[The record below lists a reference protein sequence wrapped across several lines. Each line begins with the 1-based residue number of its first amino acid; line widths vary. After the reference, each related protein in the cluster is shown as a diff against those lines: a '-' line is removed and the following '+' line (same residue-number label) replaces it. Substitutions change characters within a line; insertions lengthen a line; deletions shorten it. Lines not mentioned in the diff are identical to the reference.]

1 MKNTMLRIPMQFFA
15 EDPSNQNPDSGQN
28 GQQQNPAPQID
39 YGKIAEI
46 VANGTAQ
53 KESAILKSYFKQ
65 QGMSEEEM
73 AAAISAYKEQKAKNT
88 PDIGEIQ
95 TQLSQAQSAALQAEI
110 QRVGTL
116 EAISMGIDVKTVPY
130 VLKMADMS
138 GVTAEDGKINQE
150 SLKNAIS
157 KVLEDV
163 PQLKPQQS
171 GIGGIKFGADGS
183 SGSKSADN
191 EALKAAFGL

>member
-1 MKNTMLRIPMQFFA
+1 MAEENNTN
-15 EDPSNQNPDSGQN
+15 NQNPDSGQN
-28 GQQQNPAPQID
+28 GQPQQNPAPQID

-53 KESAILKSYFKQ
+53 KESAILKSYFTQ
-65 QGMSEEEM
+65 QGMSAEEM
-73 AAAISAYKEQKAKNT
+73 TAAIAAYKEQKAKNT

-95 TQLSQAQSAALQAEI
+95 TQLSQAQNAALQAEI

-163 PQLKPQQS
+163 PQLKPQQ
-171 GIGGIKFGADGS
+171 GGTGGIKFGADGS

>member
-15 EDPSNQNPDSGQN
+15 EDPNNNPDGGQP
-28 GQQQNPAPQID
+28 QPNPAPQID

-73 AAAISAYKEQKAKNT
+73 TAAISAYKEQKAKNT

-95 TQLSQAQSAALQAEI
+95 SQLSQAQNAALQAEI

-171 GIGGIKFGADGS
+171 GTGGIKFGADGS
-183 SGSKSADN
+183 SGNKSADN

>member
-1 MKNTMLRIPMQFFA
+1 MAEENNTN
-15 EDPSNQNPDSGQN
+15 NQNPDSGQN
-28 GQQQNPAPQID
+28 GQQQNHAPQID

-53 KESAILKSYFKQ
+53 KESAILKSYFTQ
-65 QGMSEEEM
+65 QGMSAEEM
-73 AAAISAYKEQKAKNT
+73 TAAIAAYKEQKAKNT

-95 TQLSQAQSAALQAEI
+95 SQLSQAQNAALQAEI

-171 GIGGIKFGADGS
+171 GAGGIKFGADGS
-183 SGSKSADN
+183 SGGKPADN

>member
-1 MKNTMLRIPMQFFA
+1 MAEENNTN
-15 EDPSNQNPDSGQN
+15 NQNPDSGQN
-28 GQQQNPAPQID
+28 GQPQQNPTPQID

-53 KESAILKSYFKQ
+53 KESAILKSYFTQ
-65 QGMSEEEM
+65 QGLSADEM
-73 AAAISAYKEQKAKNT
+73 TVAIAAYKEQKAKNT

-95 TQLSQAQSAALQAEI
+95 TQLSQAQNAALQAEI

-138 GVTAEDGKINQE
+138 DVTSEGGKINQE

-171 GIGGIKFGADGS
+171 GTGGIKFGADGS

-191 EALKAAFGL
+191 EALKTAFGL

>member
-1 MKNTMLRIPMQFFA
+1 MAEENNTN
-15 EDPSNQNPDSGQN
+15 NQNPDSGQN
-28 GQQQNPAPQID
+28 GQPQQNPAPQID

-53 KESAILKSYFKQ
+53 KESAILKSYFTQ
-65 QGMSEEEM
+65 QGMSAEEM
-73 AAAISAYKEQKAKNT
+73 TAAIAAYKEQKAKNT

-95 TQLSQAQSAALQAEI
+95 TQLSQAQNAALQAEI

-138 GVTAEDGKINQE
+138 GVTSEGGKINQE

-171 GIGGIKFGADGS
+171 GTGGIKFGADGS
-183 SGSKSADN
+183 SGSKSAEN

>member
-15 EDPSNQNPDSGQN
+15 EDPSNQNPDGGQS
-28 GQQQNPAPQID
+28 GQQQIPTPQID

-171 GIGGIKFGADGS
+171 GTGGIKFGADGS
-183 SGSKSADN
+183 SGNKSADN

>member
-1 MKNTMLRIPMQFFA
+1 MAEENNTN
-15 EDPSNQNPDSGQN
+15 NQNPDSGQD
-28 GQQQNPAPQID
+28 GQPQQNPAPQID

-53 KESAILKSYFKQ
+53 KESAILKSYFTQ
-65 QGMSEEEM
+65 QGMSAEEM
-73 AAAISAYKEQKAKNT
+73 TAAIAAYKEQKAKNT

-95 TQLSQAQSAALQAEI
+95 TQLSQAQNAALQAEI

-138 GVTAEDGKINQE
+138 DVTAEGGKINQE

-171 GIGGIKFGADGS
+171 GTGGIKFGADGS
-183 SGSKSADN
+183 SGSKSAEN

>member
-15 EDPSNQNPDSGQN
+15 EDPSNQNPDGGQS

-171 GIGGIKFGADGS
+171 GTGGIKFGADGS

>member
-15 EDPSNQNPDSGQN
+15 EDPSNQNPDGGQS
-28 GQQQNPAPQID
+28 GQQQSPTPQID

-65 QGMSEEEM
+65 QGMCEEEM
-73 AAAISAYKEQKAKNT
+73 TAAISAYKEQKAKNT

-95 TQLSQAQSAALQAEI
+95 SQLSQAQNAALQAEI

-116 EAISMGIDVKTVPY
+116 EAISMGIDVKTVHY

-157 KVLEDV
+157 NTENIYSTK
-163 PQLKPQQS
+163 
-171 GIGGIKFGADGS
+171 IY
-183 SGSKSADN
+183 SKI
-191 EALKAAFGL
+191 

>member
-15 EDPSNQNPDSGQN
+15 EDPNNQNPGSGQN

-95 TQLSQAQSAALQAEI
+95 SQLSQAQNAALQAEI

-138 GVTAEDGKINQE
+138 DVTAEGGKINQE

-171 GIGGIKFGADGS
+171 GTGGIKFGADGS
-183 SGSKSADN
+183 SGNKSADN

>member
-15 EDPSNQNPDSGQN
+15 EDPSNQNPDGGQS

-53 KESAILKSYFKQ
+53 KESAILKSYFTQ
-65 QGMSEEEM
+65 QGLSAEEM
-73 AAAISAYKEQKAKNT
+73 TAAIAAYKEQKAKNT

-95 TQLSQAQSAALQAEI
+95 TQLSQAQNAALQAEI

-138 GVTAEDGKINQE
+138 DVTAEGGKINQE

-171 GIGGIKFGADGS
+171 GTGGIKFGADGS
-183 SGSKSADN
+183 SGNKSADN